1 MHDLSALP
9 AAARE
14 AIRARLLGRPPG
26 PPRFTL
32 PRAAVFVTLRIR
44 GELRGCMGT
53 LDPQHDDL
61 VRETMERAVVAA
73 FDDPRFP
80 PLAADE
86 IDACAIEVTVLGPL
100 EPARLED
107 LDPARYG
114 IEVRD
119 AAGRRAVLLPGI
131 EGIETA
137 AAQVAACRRKAG
149 IRADAPVAIRRFS
162 ARKVEEEGPGEP

>member
-1 MHDLSALP
+1 VHDLSALP

-14 AIRARLLGRPPG
+14 AIRARLEGRPPD
-26 PPRFTL
+26 PPRITL
-32 PRAAVFVTLRIR
+32 PPAAVFVTLRID
-44 GELRGCMGT
+44 GDLRGCMGT
-53 LDPQHDDL
+53 LEPQQEDL

-80 PLAADE
+80 PLEVDE
-86 IDACAIEVTVLGPL
+86 LAACAIEVAVLGPL
-100 EPARLED
+100 EPARFED

-149 IRADAPVAIRRFS
+149 MRADAPVVIRRFA